1 MRCLACKRNWKIL
14 LRKAHNLTP
23 MQKLRNKSKK
33 LQVSNL
39 NHKRREKRLRN
50 KIIKLYNKI
59 KYLKHKCTQCNEKII
74 EETISK
80 LPQNQQL
87 AVQACFAAAKLKDN
101 RGMRYSNEWV
111 YECILLRIKS
121 AKTYNYLRSHNILT
135 LPSNKTLN
143 RYIKIVKGCYGFQ
156 SSTFEILKKKT
167 ANMEPND
174 VRGVLLLDEMKL
186 SKTLYFNR
194 TNLKVEGF
202 VNLDKYTP
210 EEQKKKK
217 GDHALVLMFQPFK
230 GTWVQSL
237 ACFLSVGSASASI
250 LHKII
255 MECIILTE
263 QCGLKVDAVV
273 SDGAS
278 WNRSMW
284 NIFGVK
290 EECFDRYAGIWFFN
304 VAPTMQILKEA
315 NIHHDLNDADG
326 SIKFCKRVNALITAM
341 NSRTPKNSLRPDNKI
356 YKRFF
361 GMMRN
366 CGSND
371 HPDSQLFIQIYRLIS
386 TYSLVKPPKGCN
398 VSTGE
403 IMNVLLNIKDIED
416 TKERE
421 EQWISQID
429 TILDR
434 GRNNEILAY
443 APSILN
449 DHDLHICTTSD
460 YILTYIAGYVARKG
474 NRFSKNIINN
484 KNVICEECLKTLI
497 LQPNDVIPERHK
509 LIQIKTKGYLK
520 NPSIAL
526 FNLLSILEKGIIEAT
541 KCGEINVNT
550 LFEIM
555 ELIDEEK
562 NSLSSVVKNI
572 NMNLLKILF
581 AFI

>member
-1 MRCLACKRNWKIL
+1 MSRKETIEFSIEDINIAKNIKVPTVYWFTNINNSCMMWTCWTRDLHNILRRVIIKANMKVQVFIGDKEISFDTKIIHNIQEIEQILKKLENFFPCQKVNNENRVTNCHGFVIKEQYRGENMRCLACKRNWKIL

-50 KIIKLYNKI
+50 K
-59 KYLKHKCTQCNEKII
+59 
-74 EETISK
+74 
-80 LPQNQQL
+80 
-87 AVQACFAAAKLKDN
+87 
-101 RGMRYSNEWV
+101 
-111 YECILLRIKS
+111 
-121 AKTYNYLRSHNILT
+121 
-135 LPSNKTLN
+135 
-143 RYIKIVKGCYGFQ
+143 
-156 SSTFEILKKKT
+156 
-167 ANMEPND
+167 
-174 VRGVLLLDEMKL
+174 
-186 SKTLYFNR
+186 
-194 TNLKVEGF
+194 
-202 VNLDKYTP
+202 
-210 EEQKKKK
+210 
-217 GDHALVLMFQPFK
+217 PFK

>member
-1 MRCLACKRNWKIL
+1 
-14 LRKAHNLTP
+14 
-23 MQKLRNKSKK
+23 
-33 LQVSNL
+33 
-39 NHKRREKRLRN
+39 
-50 KIIKLYNKI
+50 
-59 KYLKHKCTQCNEKII
+59 
-74 EETISK
+74 
-80 LPQNQQL
+80 
-87 AVQACFAAAKLKDN
+87 
-101 RGMRYSNEWV
+101 
-111 YECILLRIKS
+111 
-121 AKTYNYLRSHNILT
+121 
-135 LPSNKTLN
+135 
-143 RYIKIVKGCYGFQ
+143 
-156 SSTFEILKKKT
+156 
-167 ANMEPND
+167 
-174 VRGVLLLDEMKL
+174 
-186 SKTLYFNR
+186 
-194 TNLKVEGF
+194 
-202 VNLDKYTP
+202 
-210 EEQKKKK
+210 
-217 GDHALVLMFQPFK
+217 
-230 GTWVQSL
+230 
-237 ACFLSVGSASASI
+237 
-250 LHKII
+250 
-255 MECIILTE
+255 
-263 QCGLKVDAVV
+263 
-273 SDGAS
+273 
-278 WNRSMW
+278 
-284 NIFGVK
+284 
-290 EECFDRYAGIWFFN
+290 
-304 VAPTMQILKEA
+304 
-315 NIHHDLNDADG
+315 
-326 SIKFCKRVNALITAM
+326 
-341 NSRTPKNSLRPDNKI
+341 
-356 YKRFF
+356 
-361 GMMRN
+361 MMRN

-562 NSLSSVVKNI
+562 NSLALIGCEKHKYEFTKNI
-572 NMNLLKILF
+572 IRFYLITRMFFLVKQANKNDNAEREKTKEKRKSSKLVQLNIPNATNMHSQIINETNTVETVIQMKTNAKRRKIE
-581 AFI
+581 ITSCKKQ